1 MIYNNITETIGKTP
15 IIKINHLEE
24 DMADIYVKLESFN
37 PGGSVK
43 DRPAL
48 YMIMDAEEKGMLKAG
63 DTIIEATSGNMG
75 IALAMIG
82 AARGYKIKIVMPD
95 TMSVERRRIM
105 TAFGAELVLTDG
117 KLGMKGSVE
126 TAENLAKEHN
136 YFLTKQFSN
145 EANLKSHLETTSQ
158 EIIEDMQGDIDAF
171 VAGVGTGGTISGIG
185 RKLKNNIKDVLIV
198 AVQPEKSPV
207 LTGGA
212 PSGHGIQG
220 IGANFVPDIYDR
232 EAVDEI
238 INMDEET
245 AYEAARELG
254 RKQGILA
261 GMSSGANFAVA
272 KQIAK
277 RLGKGKRVVT
287 ILPDTGERYLSTIL
301 FAQE

>member
-1 MIYNNITETIGKTP
+1 MLFNNISETIGRTP
-15 IIKINHLEE
+15 MIKINHLEE

-48 YMIMDAEEKGMLKAG
+48 YMIKDAEEKGILKPG

-82 AARGYKIKIVMPD
+82 VARGYKVKIVMPD
-95 TMSVERRRIM
+95 TMSVERRRII
-105 TAFGAELVLTDG
+105 AAYGADLVLTDG
-117 KLGMKGSVE
+117 KMGMKGSVAL
-126 TAENLAKEHN
+126 AEELAKEHG
-136 YFLTKQFSN
+136 YFLTRQFSN
-145 EANLKSHLETTSQ
+145 EANVKSHLETTGK
-158 EIIEDMQGDIDAF
+158 EILEDMNGEVDAF

-185 RKLKNNIKDVLIV
+185 KVLKGENKDVLIV

-220 IGANFVPDIYDR
+220 IGANFIPDNFDK
-232 EAVDEI
+232 EVVDEI
-238 INMDEET
+238 ISMDEET
-245 AYEAARELG
+245 AYATARELG
-254 RKQGILA
+254 KNEGIFA
-261 GMSSGANFAVA
+261 GMSSGGNFAAA
-272 KQIAK
+272 KAIAK
-277 RLGKGKRVVT
+277 RLGKGKKVVT
-287 ILPDTGERYLSTIL
+287 LLPDTGERYLSTVL

>member
-1 MIYNNITETIGKTP
+1 MIYNNITETIGRTP
-15 IIKINHLEE
+15 MIKINHIEE

-82 AARGYKIKIVMPD
+82 VARGYKVKIVMPD
-95 TMSVERRRIM
+95 TMSIERRRIM
-105 TAFGAELVLTDG
+105 TAYGADLVLTDG

-126 TAENLAKEHN
+126 MAEKLAKEN
-136 YFLTKQFSN
+136 GYFLTKQFSN
-145 EANLKSHLETTSQ
+145 EANLKSHLETTGL
-158 EIIEDMQGDIDAF
+158 EIIEDMAGDIDAF
-171 VAGVGTGGTISGIG
+171 VAGVGTGGTVSGVG
-185 RKLKNNIKDVLIV
+185 KVLKEKNSDVLII

-220 IGANFVPDIYDR
+220 IGANFVPDIYLN
-232 EAVDEI
+232 ELVDEI

-245 AYEAARELG
+245 AYAAARELG
-254 RKQGILA
+254 KSEGILA
-261 GMSSGANFAVA
+261 GMSSGGNYAAA
-272 KQIAK
+272 REIAK
-277 RLGKGKRVVT
+277 RLGKGKKVVT
-287 ILPDTGERYLSTIL
+287 ILPDTGERYLSTVL